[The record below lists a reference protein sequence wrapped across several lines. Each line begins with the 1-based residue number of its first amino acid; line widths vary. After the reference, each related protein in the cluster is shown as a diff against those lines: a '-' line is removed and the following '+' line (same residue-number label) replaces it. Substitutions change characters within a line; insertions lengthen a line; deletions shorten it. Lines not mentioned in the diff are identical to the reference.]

1 MKTKNKILGLMLCF
15 AVGLSTFAVFRLNK
29 ITAKA
34 YVGESGALTEE
45 QLYNQTNTYNVSAA
59 CFNDSGEFINTVDQ
73 NSERDDINQ
82 HNISYDLSQRQA
94 NVQVKARP
102 QITVLTPGL
111 NSGASAWSNN
121 YSENNNKNVSFCYDE
136 DSLISKISENAGDA
150 KIYWAK
156 MSDYNAFKLH
166 DITAQKGVYT
176 ATDDNAVNNITDA
189 AKHIIVVF
197 DAEWNVNHDEKNK
210 LLSSAGSNN
219 NVYYQFNYMLSKIIY
234 DVKQLN
240 GGVLPKVNLIGHSRG
255 GLTNLQYALDHP
267 DLVSGLI
274 SIGTPYFGSTSA
286 TVARAFRLTG
296 ESDGLDD
303 ILNQDVYYG
312 YNVRW
317 NSNYDALYK
326 NIKTYTISSYHTI
339 SNLIEVIDNDY
350 SGVISNG
357 QKAALKAAL
366 VYVNGAKVISP
377 AWGDNIIS
385 AGFRKR
391 FLRAIKD
398 TVPANTAT
406 AIANMILGEIKYD
419 YHPLFVS
426 LENDLCVDLP
436 SQQGKCDSPLRDDVE
451 SYKGFTDYTRVYAS
465 FDDSI
470 NYTKVSKETLP
481 VGHNLEARDSK
492 IIEKV
497 LDMIGYAEGV
507 QPSFRVADIDETT
520 VKILS
525 WDKVNEDGTVT
536 IPNLI
541 DGKTVAELAP
551 CALNES
557 DNITKITLPASV
569 KKIDAY
575 AFSGLKNLQE
585 IAFNGESQLESIGY
599 GAFSGCT
606 ALQKFNSTAD
616 GQLNLPSTVNF
627 VDCFAFYKTAFGTA
641 TLSPALTYVGE
652 GAFANITTLTNISIS
667 GCADYFSQGGVLYN
681 SQGWLAQYPLGK
693 TDAFFAIPETVSGTS
708 IRFVS
713 PYAFFNETD
722 LTSVNLG
729 NLVTVSDLAFANC
742 TSLTSLSGGEN
753 ISYVAP
759 FAFGGTGVFDETE
772 QFNTVGKVLVKYN
785 GTATTLN
792 ESDFPNGIERIASY
806 AFSDNDTL
814 QEVNL
819 PAYVHYFDD
828 NAFDSCDNLTKV
840 RFLNAAFPTIND
852 CPFVG
857 NSENFKIYCQK
868 SLIDGLGEAD
878 KWSNYSEILQPV
890 TTKAR
895 FIDLNRDVDFYYG
908 EIPNIP
914 TDTIQGYYNKGWK
927 RYNETAQTSYG
938 DYLAPTVW
946 TETIE
951 NVSFKADLIALKSFS
966 FIFYNFDRNS
976 DNKDKQINEEYV
988 VGTINVN
995 TGDTLELFNKYYVL
1009 NGTQYDFTGAVKMN
1023 KVPYGS
1029 ALYDAEVSGVTV
1041 ATFKNWVFN
1050 DGVEFSKEKWEHIQN
1065 NANAD
1070 TFYLYANW
1078 IKKEFTLS
1086 IVDDVKSE
1094 LTTRKMTYFDSYDL
1108 GQPTCQGYRFARWVD
1123 ENGAQVVTVRSL
1135 FRDMTVRAIYN
1146 ELFTVTLA
1154 SNNYTSYNKQY
1165 EGIAGESIKLP
1176 TFEYGNYR
1184 VYKWGQYDVGANY
1197 VISGN
1202 ITLMAVWKGKTYSIT
1217 YANMTFNGRTA
1228 VTTWNG
1234 NTGVRAPSE
1243 YEYGVGLDL
1252 SKVGAYYQADSAY
1265 SPQLIFMGWYSEKEF
1280 YRGASI
1286 STTVTGTVTIYAKW
1300 RYDYDNPSRSATYTI
1315 TDDGPFNQGSRYDT
1329 VSIGLNSGIYQQL
1342 KNLGIKYLTIN
1353 FKIRL
1358 WEVYDGY
1365 QEIYVY
1371 GGSGSGNL
1379 LWSKT
1384 DIEHGGSGKS
1394 TTSAVYT
1401 YHITIDINKLSN
1413 VDTLYIRYSA
1423 HGAGKDDWQT
1433 NTMYCELSYVV
1444 TTNDIYGSGVP
1455 AFYWSYQ
1462 DPFK

>member
-73 NSERDDINQ
+73 NSERDDKNQ

-136 DSLISKISENAGDA
+136 DSLISKISENAGGA

-156 MSDYNAFKLH
+156 MSDYNAFDLY
-166 DITAQKGVYT
+166 DITAQKEAYT

-189 AKHIIVVF
+189 AKHILIVF
-197 DAEWNVNHDEKNK
+197 ESNNAG
-210 LLSSAGSNN
+210 GSNN
-219 NVYYQFNYMLSKIIY
+219 NVYYQFNYMLSRVIY

-286 TVARAFRLTG
+286 TVARAFKWTG

-326 NIKTYTISSYHTI
+326 NITAYTISSYHTL

-350 SGVISNG
+350 SNVISNG

-366 VYVNGAKVISP
+366 VYANGAKVISP
-377 AWGDNIIS
+377 AWGDNIIT
-385 AGFRKR
+385 AGIRKR
-391 FLRAIKD
+391 FLRAIED

-406 AIANMILGEIKYD
+406 AIVNMILGEIKYD
-419 YHPLFVS
+419 SAPLFVS

-436 SQQGKCDSPLRDDVE
+436 SQQGKCDNPIRDDVE

-481 VGHNLEARDSK
+481 VGHNLEARDGV
-492 IIEKV
+492 IIKKV
-497 LDMIGYAEGV
+497 LGMIGYAEGV

-541 DGKTVAELAP
+541 DGKTVAEISPHAFD
-551 CALNES
+551 AN

-569 KKIDAY
+569 KKFDSY

-585 IAFNGESQLESIGY
+585 IAFNGESHLESIGY

-606 ALQKFNSTAD
+606 ALQKFNSSAD

-627 VDCFAFYKTAFGTA
+627 VDCFAFYNTAFGTA

-693 TDAFFAIPETVSGTS
+693 IDTVFTVPATVSGTS
-708 IRFVS
+708 VRFVS

-729 NLVTVSDLAFANC
+729 NLVTVPDLAFANC

-759 FAFGGTGVFDETE
+759 FAFGGTGVLNETE

-819 PAYVHYFDD
+819 PAYVHYLDD
-828 NAFDSCDNLTKV
+828 NAFDNCDNLTKV

-857 NSENFKIYCQK
+857 NSENFKIYCRK

-890 TTKAR
+890 MTKAR
-895 FIDLNRDVDFYYG
+895 FINLEKDVDFYYG

-914 TDTIQGYYNKGWK
+914 TDAIEGYYNKGWK
-927 RYNETAQTSYG
+927 RYNETTQTSYG

-951 NVSFKADLIALKSFS
+951 NVSFKADLIVFKSYT
-966 FIFYNFDRNS
+966 FILYNS
-976 DNKDKQINEEYV
+976 VGYKDENEIHAF
-988 VGTINVN
+988 TIN
-995 TGDTLELFNKYYVL
+995 TGDTFALNRYSVVL
-1009 NGTQYDFTGAVKMN
+1009 NETTYDFTGAAKMN

-1029 ALYDAEVSGVTV
+1029 ALYDSVVSGVTV
-1041 ATFKNWVFN
+1041 ATFDGWVYS
-1050 DGVEFSKEKWEHIQN
+1050 DGTSVTGGQWMLVQSDNVVRAYAKWTIR
-1065 NANAD
+1065 
-1070 TFYLYANW
+1070 
-1078 IKKEFTLS
+1078 EFTLS

-1094 LTTRKMTYFDSYDL
+1094 LTTRKMTYFDSHDL

-1123 ENGAQVVTVRSL
+1123 ENNVQVVTVRSL
-1135 FRDMTVRAIYN
+1135 LRNMTVRAIYN
-1146 ELFTVTLA
+1146 ELFTVTLI
-1154 SNNYTSYNKQY
+1154 SNNYTSYNRQY

-1202 ITLMAVWKGKTYSIT
+1202 ITLVAVWKGKTYSIT

-1228 VTTWNG
+1228 VTTLNG
-1234 NTGVRAPSE
+1234 NTGIRAPAE
-1243 YEYGVGLDL
+1243 FEYGVGLDL

-1265 SPQLIFMGWYSEKEF
+1265 SPQLIFMGWFKDDSF
-1280 YRGASI
+1280 STQVNSI
-1286 STTVTGTVTIYAKW
+1286 SASEDNDVEICAKW

-1315 TDDGPFNQGSRYDT
+1315 TDEGPFNQGSRYDT
-1329 VSIGLNSGIYQQL
+1329 VSIGLNTDLYVDLVNRGF
-1342 KNLGIKYLTIN
+1342 KYLAIN
-1353 FKIRL
+1353 FKLRM
-1358 WEVYDGY
+1358 WEVYNGY
-1365 QEIYVY
+1365 QEIYIY
-1371 GGSGSGNL
+1371 AGSGSGKL
-1379 LWSKT
+1379 LDKIT
-1384 DIEHGGSGKS
+1384 DIEYGGNKK
-1394 TTSAVYT
+1394 TTTPGVYT
-1401 YHITIDINKLSN
+1401 HQFWIELSALRN

-1423 HGAGKDDWQT
+1423 HGSLEDDWQT
-1433 NTMYCELSYVV
+1433 DKMYCELSYVV
-1444 TTNDIYGSGVP
+1444 TKNDIYGSGVP

>member
-73 NSERDDINQ
+73 NNERDDINQ

-136 DSLISKISENAGDA
+136 DSLISKISETAGGA

-156 MSDYNAFKLH
+156 MSDYNAFDLY

-189 AKHIIVVF
+189 AKHILIVF
-197 DAEWNVNHDEKNK
+197 ESNNAG
-210 LLSSAGSNN
+210 GSNN
-219 NVYYQFNYMLSKIIY
+219 NVYYQFNYMLSRVIY

-267 DLVSGLI
+267 DLVSNLI

-286 TVARAFRLTG
+286 TASRGTSFNG

-303 ILNQDVYYG
+303 ILNQDIYYG

-326 NIKTYTISSYHTI
+326 NIKAYTISSYHTL

-350 SGVISNG
+350 SGILSNR
-357 QKAALKAAL
+357 QKAAIKAVL
-366 VYVNGAKVISP
+366 VFASGAKVISP
-377 AWGDNIIS
+377 AWGDNIIT
-385 AGFRKR
+385 AGIRKR
-391 FLRAIKD
+391 FLRAIED
-398 TVPANTAT
+398 TVPENKAT
-406 AIANMILGEIKYD
+406 AIVDMILGEIKYD
-419 YHPLFVS
+419 TAPMFVS

-436 SQQGKCDSPLRDDVE
+436 SQRGRCDEMIRDGVE

-497 LDMIGYAEGV
+497 LGMLGYAEGT

-541 DGKTVAELAP
+541 DGKTVAEISPHAFD
-551 CALNES
+551 AN

-569 KKIDAY
+569 KKFDSY

-585 IAFNGESQLESIGY
+585 IAFNGESHLESIGY

-693 TDAFFAIPETVSGTS
+693 TDTVFTVPATVSGTS

-742 TSLTSLSGGEN
+742 VNLTSLSGGEN

-819 PAYVHYFDD
+819 PAYVHYLDD

-857 NSENFKIYCQK
+857 NSENFKIYCRK

-895 FIDLNRDVDFYYG
+895 FINLEKEVDFYYG

-914 TDTIQGYYNKGWK
+914 TDKIQGSYNKGWK
-927 RYNETAQTSYG
+927 RYNESTKESYG

-951 NVSFKADLIALKSFS
+951 NVSFQADLIALKSFS

-1050 DGVEFSKEKWEHIQN
+1050 DGGEFSKEKWEHIQN

-1086 IVDDVKSE
+1086 IVDDIKSE
-1094 LTTRKMTYFDSYDL
+1094 STTRKMTYFDSHDL

-1135 FRDMTVRAIYN
+1135 LRNMTVRAIYN

-1234 NTGVRAPSE
+1234 NTGVRAPAE
-1243 YEYGVGLDL
+1243 FEYGVGLDL

-1265 SPQLIFMGWYSEKEF
+1265 SPQLIFMGWFTDVSF
-1280 YRGASI
+1280 SAQVNSI
-1286 STTVTGTVTIYAKW
+1286 SASEDKAVEICAKW

-1329 VSIGLNSGIYQQL
+1329 VSIGLNTDLYADLVNRGF
-1342 KNLGIKYLTIN
+1342 KYLAIN
-1353 FKIRL
+1353 FKLRM
-1358 WEVYDGY
+1358 WEVHNGY
-1365 QEIYVY
+1365 QEIYIY
-1371 GGSGSGNL
+1371 AGSGSGKL
-1379 LWSKT
+1379 LDKITEIEYGGNKKT
-1384 DIEHGGSGKS
+1384 
-1394 TTSAVYT
+1394 TTPGVYT
-1401 YHITIDINKLSN
+1401 HQFLIELSALRN

-1423 HGAGKDDWQT
+1423 HGSLEDDWQT
-1433 NTMYCELSYVV
+1433 DKMYCELSYVV
-1444 TTNDIYGSGVP
+1444 TENDIYGSNAP
-1455 AFYWSYQ
+1455 SFYWSYE